1 MMHTLFTIDDFI
13 NSTENKLKQAFSHLD
28 GLDGLPGIYT
38 SKDDFD
44 QAYRTIDYYE
54 QLVECL
60 KEYKELK
67 KEKDPIYNIGHFT

>member
-13 NSTENKLKQAFSHLD
+13 NSTENKLKQAISRLD

-38 SKDDFD
+38 SKEDFD

-67 KEKDPIYNIGHFT
+67 KEKDPIYNIGHFK